1 MAKKGDGLA
10 KEGNGWLSRRMVAG
24 NQVGIGLS
32 RVVVPAARQP
42 GGLDSF
48 ESIPRLLKSLKILAQ
63 FSTAGAGANG
73 KNIFIEKSKVHPKT
87 PTDTEIKA
95 TVSRDFFINHLPQ
108 TEK

>member
-1 MAKKGDGLA
+1 MGA
-10 KEGNGWLSRRMVAG
+10 S

-32 RVVVPAARQP
+32 YRPASLHSLA
-42 GGLDSF
+42 DS
-48 ESIPRLLKSLKILAQ
+48 IQKSLKIPAQ

-73 KNIFIEKSKVHPKT
+73 KKIFIEKSKVHPKPPT
-87 PTDTEIKA
+87 GVFGRMFPMLTTDTENKA